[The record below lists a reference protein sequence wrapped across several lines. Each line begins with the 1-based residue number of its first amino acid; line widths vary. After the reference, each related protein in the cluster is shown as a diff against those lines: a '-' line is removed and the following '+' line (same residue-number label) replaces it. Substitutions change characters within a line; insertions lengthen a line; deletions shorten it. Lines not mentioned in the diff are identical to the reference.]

1 MAQHTLHHVIT
12 WLTINDRYRVSTDTG
27 TTFTTLPL
35 PALLHNLHSAVLLWI
50 PHLHLPL
57 DQHLRIDVRVL
68 PPAVFDTDCFGY
80 AFADLKSAPVSWEK
94 HRMERR
100 SRRLGKG
107 HDILFQTPL
116 ELFLPFPLFEYLTP
130 FPFFVQP
137 FFSFPLVPCYFL
149 NL

>member
-57 DQHLRIDVRVL
+57 DRHLRIDVRVL
-68 PPAVFDTDCFGY
+68 PPAAFDTDCFGY
-80 AFADLKSAPVSWEK
+80 AFADLKSVSATE
-94 HRMERR
+94 
-100 SRRLGKG
+100 
-107 HDILFQTPL
+107 
-116 ELFLPFPLFEYLTP
+116 
-130 FPFFVQP
+130 
-137 FFSFPLVPCYFL
+137 
-149 NL
+149 